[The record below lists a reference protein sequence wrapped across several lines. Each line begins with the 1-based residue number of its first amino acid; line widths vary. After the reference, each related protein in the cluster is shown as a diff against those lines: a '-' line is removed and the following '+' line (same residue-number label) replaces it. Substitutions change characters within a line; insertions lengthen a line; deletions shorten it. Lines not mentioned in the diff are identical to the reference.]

1 VLARGLARAVVVTH
15 PTFNGR
21 LQEWRVEIDAIERR
35 RTTDLATGG
44 VIEVVSFKGPA
55 ATGDG
60 WAGRKTFFAPQ
71 CRRLVDLATGDTVED
86 GVAAWLTRLAAGGGE
101 PG

>member
-21 LQEWRVEIDAIERR
+21 MQEWRVEIDAIERR
-35 RTTDLATGG
+35 RTTDLATGAA
-44 VIEVVSFKGPA
+44 IEVVSFKGPT

-60 WAGRKTFFAPQ
+60 WTGRKTFFAPQ
-71 CRRLVDLATGDTVED
+71 CRRLVDIATGDIVED
-86 GVAAWLTRLAAGGGE
+86 DVAGWLKRVAAAAAPRL
-101 PG
+101 